1 MCIRDRRY
9 TLHYNTE
16 EMMMTHNIP
25 LMLIVNCL
33 IALFISYI
41 STRYLVKP
49 LNDIIQNIVSL
60 SKGHYLKPNQKPSL
74 YREVEDRI
82 TDLSQQLQ
90 VAQYERQ
97 QMDTVREEWIA
108 NISHDIK
115 TPLTSIRGNA
125 EIMADMSY
133 EMDLISRQK
142 SAQTIIEKSDYI
154 KNLVDDLN
162 LSTRLKNKEFILNKK
177 QVNLVS
183 LLRHFI
189 IEIMNDP
196 KYENYNIQFS
206 YDNEYIPLMLDELLM
221 RRVFTNL
228 MMNAI
233 THNEESVLISIDI
246 KDRTITLK
254 DNGVGVCEEDLLHIF
269 KRYYRGTNTKKPNVG
284 SGLGLAIAY
293 DIVKLHE
300 GIISASSTRGNGLTM
315 TITL

>member
-1 MCIRDRRY
+1 
-9 TLHYNTE
+9 
-16 EMMMTHNIP
+16 
-25 LMLIVNCL
+25 
-33 IALFISYI
+33 
-41 STRYLVKP
+41 
-49 LNDIIQNIVSL
+49 
-60 SKGHYLKPNQKPSL
+60 
-74 YREVEDRI
+74 
-82 TDLSQQLQ
+82 
-90 VAQYERQ
+90 
-97 QMDTVREEWIA
+97 
-108 NISHDIK
+108 
-115 TPLTSIRGNA
+115 
-125 EIMADMSY
+125 MADMSY

-183 LLRHFI
+183 LLRHVI

-300 GIISASSTRGNGLTM
+300 GIISASSTRGNGLTI